1 MLQAGTSKG
10 EHMTKLTR
18 TELLALAKLGAA
30 ARLAE
35 IEQERALM
43 VRILNQHGVAR
54 QKRRAVVH
62 RANLSK
68 PTPAAHP
75 HWTQRAENRH
85 RLGKMLRKATAT
97 RRKNALKKE
106 EK

>member
-1 MLQAGTSKG
+1 MEGRMTK
-10 EHMTKLTR
+10 TKLTKQQR
-18 TELLALAKLGAA
+18 DDLTKLGAA

-43 VRILNQHGVAR
+43 VRILNQHTAAR
-54 QKRRAVVH
+54 QRRRAIVH

-68 PTPAAHP
+68 PGPALTP

-85 RLGKMLRKATAT
+85 RVHKMLRKAANT